1 MTGAT
6 QAGQTTATVITEIRA
21 ALEDEGELTAL
32 NVLGL
37 VLRWTADT
45 LRADS
50 MRAPAAAFRAVAAAD
65 RAFAAAPALFAALE
79 LLIERGEPAEQV
91 AADLNRYSE
100 RLAALKRQT
109 EPLRNR
115 LRALEEADARMRADI
130 AARDR
135 IGARIA
141 ELERIERLAAAVP
154 ELRAQRDVLEARAQQ
169 MATAAVSAE
178 TELTAA
184 GERLVTLTAELMDSL
199 ATNTREVL
207 RRAGEQDRLLRE
219 RLTDRRGAIERA
231 AGESA
236 RLRAELAEATTAAT
250 NARERFEQARAEA
263 VTRLAALRRYA
274 AADRDVG
281 DALVRLSA
289 EDEEASRRHAAIP
302 RAMTALQEIEVRLAE
317 VDAALGDA
325 LAADMQAREQAL
337 SALRAGEPGL
347 SPASAEEE

>member
-1 MTGAT
+1 VTGAA
-6 QAGQTTATVITEIRA
+6 QAGETTATVITEIRA
-21 ALEDEGELTAL
+21 ALENEGELTAL

-91 AADLNRYSE
+91 AADLSRYSE
-100 RLAALKRQT
+100 RLATLKRQT

-141 ELERIERLAAAVP
+141 ELAA
-154 ELRAQRDVLEARAQQ
+154 
-169 MATAAVSAE
+169 
-178 TELTAA
+178 
-184 GERLVTLTAELMDSL
+184 
-199 ATNTREVL
+199 
-207 RRAGEQDRLLRE
+207 
-219 RLTDRRGAIERA
+219 
-231 AGESA
+231 
-236 RLRAELAEATTAAT
+236 ATTAAA

-274 AADRDVG
+274 QADRDVG

-317 VDAALGDA
+317 VDAAPGDA
-325 LAADMQAREQAL
+325 LAADTQAREQAL

-347 SPASAEEE
+347 SHASAEEE